1 MPISI
6 IFIYTIRSY
15 SILVTEQH
23 TLITASI
30 MRSQT
35 ITVKVALKKNTF
47 VPNLQPTVSF
57 LLYALLFKYDKFYL
71 SNMKLNCVDRK

>member
-1 MPISI
+1 
-6 IFIYTIRSY
+6 
-15 SILVTEQH
+15 
-23 TLITASI
+23 

-47 VPNLQPTVSF
+47 VQNLQPTVSF

-71 SNMKLNCVDRK
+71 SNMKFNCVDRKQSFMEFEDDF